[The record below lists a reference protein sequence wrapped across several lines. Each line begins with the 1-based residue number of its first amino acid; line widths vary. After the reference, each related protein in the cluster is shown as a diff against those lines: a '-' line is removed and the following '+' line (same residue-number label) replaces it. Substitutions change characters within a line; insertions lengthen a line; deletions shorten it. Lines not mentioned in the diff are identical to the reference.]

1 MFSAT
6 HVLLLVCVL
15 RPSTTFFSSSR
26 FYKQQ
31 PRDVTQHSM
40 TSRRIW
46 CLGTCLL
53 GLGEFVEEVVAL
65 LGELDVVAVDLV
77 GALHHH
83 LELLCNSETNA
94 H

>member
-1 MFSAT
+1 
-6 HVLLLVCVL
+6 
-15 RPSTTFFSSSR
+15 
-26 FYKQQ
+26 
-31 PRDVTQHSM
+31 M